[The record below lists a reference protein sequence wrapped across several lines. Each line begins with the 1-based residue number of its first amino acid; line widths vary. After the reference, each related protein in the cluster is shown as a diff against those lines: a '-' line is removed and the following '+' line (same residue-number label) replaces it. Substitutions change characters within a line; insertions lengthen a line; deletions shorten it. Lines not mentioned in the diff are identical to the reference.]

1 MYDIRIINR
10 DLNFKEAVVMKKI
23 SLCLAAVMIITF
35 MLGVGAYAAPYA
47 LSGNEVSTSDSLLYI
62 KKPASHSAVTSERS
76 YTVSAVGV
84 PGVDVTVFRKS
95 SLDGRFYRVFQ
106 RGYALSG
113 KVGASGVYVVSIELL
128 EGGNKMIVYAEN
140 SVERQVIKID
150 ITRLSAMQLERI
162 RSLSIGD
169 IFNY

>member
-1 MYDIRIINR
+1 
-10 DLNFKEAVVMKKI
+10 MKKI
-23 SLCLAAVMIITF
+23 SLCLATVLVFTSLLGAAVS
-35 MLGVGAYAAPYA
+35 AAPYA
-47 LSGNEVSTSDSLLYI
+47 LTGNEVSTSDSLLYI
-62 KKPASHSAVTSERS
+62 KKPASHSAVTSERT

-106 RGYALSG
+106 KGYALSG

-140 SVERQVIKID
+140 NVERQVIKID
-150 ITRLSAMQLERI
+150 ITRLSSVQLERI
-162 RSLSIGD
+162 KSLSIGD
-169 IFNY
+169 VFSY